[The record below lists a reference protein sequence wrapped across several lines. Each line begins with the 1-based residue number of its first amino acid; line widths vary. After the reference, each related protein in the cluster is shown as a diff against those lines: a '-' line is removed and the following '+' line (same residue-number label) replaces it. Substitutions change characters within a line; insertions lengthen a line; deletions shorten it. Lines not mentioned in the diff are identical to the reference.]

1 MEPTKE
7 EMMRAYITLSKILES
22 YGPDDVDQF
31 HRQIIPD
38 IQDLLDKL
46 SR

>member
-1 MEPTKE
+1 MDPTKE